1 MSRVLIVCGDR
12 VGTSMAGPAIR
23 CWEMA
28 GVLAR
33 AGHEVRLTVPLPT
46 DREPEGFQL
55 LVTGEGA
62 MAEHERWAEVIVIQG
77 FVLTAYPVLARTQK
91 HLVIDLYDPFPLETL
106 EMHRGRPLA
115 FQDAQFWPTLAT
127 LLVQLRIGDLYLC
140 ASERQRD
147 LWMGALLAGNRV
159 NPSTFSQGR
168 GMRRLIDLAPFGI
181 STTAPTHSGTPAAKG
196 VLPSIEAGSKLAIWA
211 GGVYNWFDPLSL
223 VRAWPDVMDRVPEA
237 RLLFLG
243 MRHPNPTNPEMEMG
257 GRVMR
262 LAEELGL
269 KDQGVVFNTSWV
281 PYDRRQDFL
290 LEADVGVSM
299 HYEHLETRFSFRTRM
314 LDYIWA
320 GLPII
325 ATEGDSFAEWVRC
338 AGAGRVVPYEDPPAI
353 ADAVI
358 SLLGNER
365 VHAACADRIREEQSN
380 FTWEH
385 TLQPLL
391 EYCADPWFAQ
401 DIAGHKDPSRA
412 PGKTLDLQ
420 PPPGLVGKMLWY
432 RRQEGTWPFLQR
444 ATRKAS
450 REVRRR
456 LRR

>member
-12 VGTSMAGPAIR
+12 IGTSMAGPAIR

-46 DREPEGFQL
+46 DLAPQGFQL
-55 LVTGEGA
+55 LVTGESA
-62 MAEHERWAEVIVIQG
+62 MAEQERWAEVIVIQG

-91 HLVIDLYDPFPLETL
+91 KLVIDLYDPFPLETL

-115 FQDAQFWPTLAT
+115 FQESQFWPTLAT
-127 LLVQLRIGDLYLC
+127 LLVQLRLGDLYLC

-159 NPSTFSQGR
+159 NPSTFSQDR
-168 GMRRLIDLAPFGI
+168 DMRRLIDLAPFGI
-181 STTAPTHSGTPAAKG
+181 SPTAPKHSGTPAARG
-196 VLPSIEAGSKLAIWA
+196 VLPGIGPDARLAIWA

-223 VRAWPDVMDRVPEA
+223 VRAWPEVMRQIPEA

-257 GRVMR
+257 RR
-262 LAEELGL
+262 AISLAQDLGL
-269 KDQGVVFNTSWV
+269 KDRGVVFNTSWV

-338 AGAGRVVPYEDPPAI
+338 SGTGRVVPYEDPPAI
-353 ADAVI
+353 AAAMV
-358 SLLGNER
+358 SLLGDAR
-365 VHAACADRIREEQSN
+365 AHAASVERLRAEQPN
-380 FTWEH
+380 FTWER
-385 TLQPLL
+385 TLRPLVD
-391 EYCADPWFAQ
+391 YCADPWFAR
-401 DIAGHKDPSRA
+401 DIAGHKDPSKA
-412 PGKTLDLQ
+412 PGKTVDLQ

-432 RRQEGTWPFLQR
+432 RRQEGTFPFLQR
-444 ATRKAS
+444 ATRKAA

-456 LRR
+456 VRA